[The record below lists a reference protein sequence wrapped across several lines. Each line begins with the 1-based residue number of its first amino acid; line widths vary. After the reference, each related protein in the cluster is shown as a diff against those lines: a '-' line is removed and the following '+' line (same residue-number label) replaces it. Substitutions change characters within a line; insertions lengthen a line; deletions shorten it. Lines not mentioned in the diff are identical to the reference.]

1 MGMQRTHKILQHI
14 WVVAVW
20 GCDFLGVMPAAARVF
35 LFVKM
40 AIFYYLI
47 QCLYF
52 FWREVNN
59 KCFVESVPPVIFAVS
74 IGIWVDG

>member
-1 MGMQRTHKILQHI
+1 
-14 WVVAVW
+14 
-20 GCDFLGVMPAAARVF
+20 MPAAARVF

-59 KCFVESVPPVIFAVS
+59 KCFVESVPPVIFAVR